1 MNLLRYSV
9 LLLAVLCFSCYPKIK
24 IEGFD
29 GDKWNQPFQS
39 CLEDKIDL
47 AEMIVSNQDNVLGK
61 GQAEIKQL
69 LGQPDEH
76 ELYRRNQKF
85 FYYNLTAGDTCQNLK
100 VRRLSVLFD
109 ALDRAKEVM
118 ITE

>member
-1 MNLLRYSV
+1 MKYS
-9 LLLAVLCFSCYPKIK
+9 LLLLVVFCFSCYPKIK

-29 GDKWNQPFQS
+29 GEKWKQPITTCQ
-39 CLEDKIDL
+39 EDKIGL
-47 AEMIVSNQDNVLGK
+47 AELVVANQGNVLGK
-61 GQAEIKQL
+61 GQAEIKQF

-85 FYYNLTAGDTCQNLK
+85 FYYNLTAGDTCENLR

-118 ITE
+118 VTE